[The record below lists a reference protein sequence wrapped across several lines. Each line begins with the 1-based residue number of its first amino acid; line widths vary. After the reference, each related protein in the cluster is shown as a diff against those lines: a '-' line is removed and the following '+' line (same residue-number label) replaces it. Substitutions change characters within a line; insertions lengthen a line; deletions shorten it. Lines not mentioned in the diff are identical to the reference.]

1 MSLIAVLDPGIWV
14 LNLLPMF
21 LAVVVFALTICFY
34 ALLLWLGIGDILLKF
49 AFEDRSFFQMVTECH
64 ALNIFEDTEHSLP
77 KTSDL
82 ICGLA
87 DRGVSE
93 FGGFAKGWFR
103 PPVGKR
109 SPLDPRTSAN
119 PGLSDK

>member
-87 DRGVSE
+87 DRESRNSVASLKD
-93 FGGFAKGWFR
+93 GFA
-103 PPVGKR
+103 
-109 SPLDPRTSAN
+109 PLWVKDLLSTR
-119 PGLSDK
+119 GLVPIQV